1 MIFDNRFIG
10 FLIYSIIKLKLKK
23 IKSSKNEIDSFF
35 DLVEKRVSVRQ
46 FKPTPVPKTDLLKIL
61 NAARLYPNSGNQQA
75 CRYLVVEDK
84 DKLESLKQAC
94 IESRASVL
102 LARGDEVPDEDVLRK
117 HYDMIFSAPVYVLV
131 LADKTVRYKGYED
144 KDGALAASYIMLG
157 ARALGYGT
165 VFYTDSIPEDV
176 CMDKL
181 GIPDKYSRTCII
193 PIGIP
198 EKWPDKSSRLPI
210 EELVFYEK
218 IE

>member
-1 MIFDNRFIG
+1 M
-10 FLIYSIIKLKLKK
+10 KK
-23 IKSSKNEIDSFF
+23 YTSNKNGVDSFF

-46 FKPTPVPKTDLLKIL
+46 FKPTPVPKADILMIL
-61 NAARLYPNSGNQQA
+61 NAARRYPNSGNQQA
-75 CRYLVVEDK
+75 CRYLVVQDK
-84 DKLESLKQAC
+84 DMLESMKQAC

-102 LARGDEVPDEDVLRK
+102 MARGDEVPDEEVLRK

-144 KDGALAASYIMLG
+144 KDGALAASYIMLA

-176 CMDKL
+176 CMEKL
-181 GIPDKYSRTCII
+181 GIPEKYSRTCII

-210 EELVFYEK
+210 EELIFYEK
-218 IE
+218 IA